1 MAQDRLEKCMWS
13 LHGKGSRHSKAEWE
27 AASRPT
33 ANGFL
38 CRGKLW
44 LEESTPEKLKGE
56 GKWNLNYF
64 GGMG

>member
-1 MAQDRLEKCMWS
+1 M
-13 LHGKGSRHSKAEWE
+13 GKVRDIQKPNGRRHPPTDVGTG
-27 AASRPT
+27 RPRVD
-33 ANGFL
+33 GLL